1 MFFNLPFHHAAEHAL
16 SVIVKMAQS
25 LVKPVPNLAGNHGS
39 CNELRMRMLQA
50 GSRISAVIL
59 EDGDVVDPAVHSQ
72 KL

>member
-1 MFFNLPFHHAAEHAL
+1 M
-16 SVIVKMAQS
+16 
-25 LVKPVPNLAGNHGS
+25 
-39 CNELRMRMLQA
+39 RMRMLQA